1 MNKDD
6 FINEIANGFSEFS
19 LIREKLENTILMK
32 GENVLLSYLR
42 ECRISTPSVLAE
54 VLNVTPARIA
64 AILRSLEK
72 KDFIFR
78 GTDYDDK
85 RRVVVELTEKG
96 VEFAEKLKTDVSRQA
111 ISLFES
117 LGETDATEFLRIIKK
132 ISEG

>member
-6 FINEIANGFSEFS
+6 FINEIAGGFSEIS
-19 LIREKLENTILMK
+19 LIREKLESTILLK

-42 ECRISTPSVLAE
+42 EFKISTPSILADVLD
-54 VLNVTPARIA
+54 VTPARIA

-78 GTDYDDK
+78 GIDLEDK

-96 VEFAEKLKTDVSRQA
+96 KDFAEKLKNDIEEHSLA
-111 ISLFES
+111 LFES
-117 LGETDATEFLRIIKK
+117 LGESDAGEFLRLIRK
-132 ISEG
+132 ISET